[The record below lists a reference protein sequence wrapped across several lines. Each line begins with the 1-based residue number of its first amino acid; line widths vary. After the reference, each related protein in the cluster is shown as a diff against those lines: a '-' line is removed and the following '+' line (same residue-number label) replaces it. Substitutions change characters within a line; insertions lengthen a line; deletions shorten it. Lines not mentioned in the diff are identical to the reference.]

1 MKVLIPVDGSDNSK
15 RAINYAL
22 EQAKKNPGTQFTLL
36 AVVTMRMEELY
47 DTDLVNLSEF
57 QRQDF
62 ELLNLAELQKHFEG
76 ASNSVLENAKV
87 LFDEAGI
94 QVETAML
101 KGDAANKIIQY
112 ASDNGIEEIIMG
124 SRGMGTLKSAI
135 LGSVAYK
142 VLAKTNIP
150 LTIIK

>member
-1 MKVLIPVDGSDNSK
+1 
-15 RAINYAL
+15 
-22 EQAKKNPGTQFTLL
+22 
-36 AVVTMRMEELY
+36 MEELY

-57 QRQDF
+57 QRHDF
-62 ELLNLAELQKHFEG
+62 ELLNLTELQKHFEG
-76 ASNSVLENAKV
+76 ASKSVLVNAKL

-94 QVETAML
+94 QVETAMTN
-101 KGDAANKIIQY
+101 GDAANKIIQF
-112 ASDNGIEEIIMG
+112 AIDNGIEEIIMG

>member
-1 MKVLIPVDGSDNSK
+1 MRVLIPVDGSDNSK
-15 RAINYAL
+15 RAVSYAL
-22 EQAKKNPGTQFTLL
+22 EMAKKHPNTQFTLL
-36 AVVTMRMEELY
+36 SVVTMRMEELY
-47 DTDLVNLSEF
+47 DTDFVNLSEF
-57 QRQDF
+57 QRNDF

-76 ASNSVLENAKV
+76 VTKSILENAKL
-87 LFDEAGI
+87 LFKESGI
-94 QVETAML
+94 QVETTML
-101 KGDAANKIIQY
+101 KGDAANTITQY
-112 ASDNGIEEIIMG
+112 ATDSGFEEIIMG

>member
-1 MKVLIPVDGSDNSK
+1 MKVLVPVDGSDNSM
-15 RAINYAL
+15 RAISYAIGSH
-22 EQAKKNPGTQFTLL
+22 KDNPNLRFTLL

-57 QRQDF
+57 QRHDF
-62 ELLNLAELQKHFEG
+62 ELMNLVELQKHFAQ
-76 ASNSVLENAKV
+76 ASSSVLENAKA
-87 LFDEAGI
+87 LFEESGI
-94 QVETAML
+94 QVETVML
-101 KGDAANKIIQY
+101 KGDPVNQIIRYAA
-112 ASDNGIEEIIMG
+112 DNDIEEVIMG

-142 VLAKTNIP
+142 VLAKINIP